1 VNKMKTLTLSLAAA
15 ALTAAVSLPAWS
27 ALHDASRG
35 DSVMPF
41 ASLFGSD
48 QNDQSGRPIVLAE
61 SDDHEND
68 GAAATSQ
75 TSNDDE
81 DSCEEDEGNCG
92 STATAPAAAGTVPPP
107 QNGLFGTAPAKVQ
120 IK

>member
-1 VNKMKTLTLSLAAA
+1 VTKTKTVTLILASA
-15 ALTAAVSLPAWS
+15 ALTAAVALPAWS
-27 ALHDASRG
+27 ALNYVNQG
-35 DSVMPF
+35 ENVMPL

-48 QNDQSGRPIVLAE
+48 QSDQAGRPIILAE
-61 SDDHEND
+61 SDDHED
-68 GAAATSQ
+68 EGAAPTQQSG
-75 TSNDDE
+75 NDDE

-92 STATAPAAAGTVPPP
+92 STTSAPAAAGTVPPP